1 MADSPYKLLAV
12 YYDRLFE
19 PIRRPMVRA
28 RRKILGKIL
37 MRVEAACDLACGTG
51 TTAVEFARSGIRTY
65 GVDASPEMVRL
76 ARRKARSEAVRVRV
90 LLADMRSFRLPEQ
103 VDLVTCEFDALNH
116 VPRRSDLDRVARAV
130 ARALRPGGWFFFDVN
145 NRAAFEKVWTG
156 TWRQELPGVVLVM
169 HGGYERRRGKGWSN
183 AEWFIRRGKCW
194 RRSTERV
201 EQVAWTSAEIR
212 RTLQRAG
219 FKTVRQWDQ
228 APFVREW
235 KIQRGFRTIY
245 LARKAK
251 LRRAE

>member
-1 MADSPYKLLAV
+1 MAAMADSPYKLLAV

-19 PIRRPMVRA
+19 PIRRPMERA
-28 RRKILGKIL
+28 RRQILGKIL

-51 TTAVEFARSGIRTY
+51 TTAVEFARRGIRTY

-76 ARRKARSEAVRVRV
+76 ARRKARSEAVPVRV
-90 LLADMRSFRLPEQ
+90 LLANMRSFRLPEQ

-169 HGGYERRRGKGWSN
+169 HGGYERHRGKGWSN

-201 EQVAWTSAEIR
+201 EQVAWTPAEIR
-212 RTLQRAG
+212 RALRRAG
-219 FKTVRQWDQ
+219 FSTVRQWDQ

-251 LRRAE
+251 